1 MCLATVY
8 NQRMDNDRILCRNIS
23 KIEVDGDTIKL
34 YDIMGNETVFE
45 GRIVSAQLDSG
56 VVILEEKEA
65 GA

>member
-8 NQRMDNDRILCRNIS
+8 NEKADSNNILCRNVT

-45 GRIVSAQLDSG
+45 GRIVSAELSGG
-56 VVILEEKEA
+56 VVILAEKEA
-65 GA
+65 ET

>member
-45 GRIVSAQLDSG
+45 GRIVSAQLDAG
-56 VVILEEKEA
+56 VLVLAEKEV
-65 GA
+65 GR

>member
-8 NQRMDNDRILCRNIS
+8 NGRIDSNRILCRNIS